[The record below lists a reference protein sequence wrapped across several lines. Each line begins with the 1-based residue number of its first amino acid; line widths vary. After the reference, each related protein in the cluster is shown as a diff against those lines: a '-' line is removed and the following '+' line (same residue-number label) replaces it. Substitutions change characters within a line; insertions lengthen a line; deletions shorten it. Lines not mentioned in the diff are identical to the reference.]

1 MMQTPDYER
10 AAIMALETLIRFD
23 ARNAPI
29 NPLPMLQALEN
40 VSLVS
45 FTQMSDNIGVRRQDL
60 MKTFRYT
67 PDAFSSV
74 NVEDGKLQ
82 SVKETLK
89 IQLYEDGTLRDL
101 AEDRDLD
108 PETVV
113 SMNFW
118 GFAPG
123 IFPRLQA
130 YFENFLRNE
139 AGDNIKAE
147 CLLPVMVD
155 SEMKAGQL
163 EVSVLKSVDRWFGM
177 TYREDREQVAEE
189 LRKLHA
195 AGLYPETLRG

>member
-1 MMQTPDYER
+1 M
-10 AAIMALETLIRFD
+10 
-23 ARNAPI
+23 
-29 NPLPMLQALEN
+29 
-40 VSLVS
+40 
-45 FTQMSDNIGVRRQDL
+45 
-60 MKTFRYT
+60 
-67 PDAFSSV
+67 
-74 NVEDGKLQ
+74 EDGKLQ

-89 IQLYEDGTLRDL
+89 IQLYENGTLRDL
-101 AEDRDLD
+101 AEDKELD

-155 SEMKAGQL
+155 SEMKAGCL
-163 EVSVLKSVDRWFGM
+163 EVSVLKSTDRWFGM

-195 AGLYPETLRG
+195 AGLYPESLRG